1 MFIVYDDKE
10 GLVTNKLS
18 AHAILNQV
26 RCVHAAKIHLIFRK
40 TKIFPLN
47 LIKTVRFRGKIY
59 NNSSKSYKNY
69 MI

>member
-47 LIKTVRFRGKIY
+47 LIKMVRFRGKTY
-59 NNSSKSYKNY
+59 DSSSKS
-69 MI
+69 